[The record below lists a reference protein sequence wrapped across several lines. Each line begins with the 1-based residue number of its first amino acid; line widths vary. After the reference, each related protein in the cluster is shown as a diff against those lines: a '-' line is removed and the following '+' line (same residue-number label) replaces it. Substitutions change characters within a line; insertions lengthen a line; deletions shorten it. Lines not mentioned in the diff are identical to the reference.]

1 MAKVTS
7 FGFTN
12 GSEAASKSVPL
23 FDLGYSNYALVADE
37 PTECRLVNKTAAI
50 DREENIS
57 FRCKDIARVNTTLDI
72 QNPPKIQG
80 GVQYQIQAEAVLTT
94 EDPDTGFIVNEPIVV
109 QLSVRHPKSGNI
121 TDAMV
126 QTMISR
132 TVSACL
138 NTNGTWRVSELMRS
152 ALKPTRDF

>member
-7 FGFTN
+7 FGFAN
-12 GSEAASKSVPL
+12 SSAAASKSVPL

-72 QNPPKIQG
+72 QNPPKVQG

-138 NTNGTWRVSELMRS
+138 NADGTWRVSELMRS
-152 ALKPTRDF
+152 ALKPTRNF